1 VAADLATEIAT
12 AAGGGAAP
20 SPAAAIVTAAAT
32 AAVTVDAGAVPHPT
46 GQCLGAV
53 RSPDHLRR
61 GGGAPALDRGR
72 TKDAREMI

>member
-1 VAADLATEIAT
+1 MAADLATEIAT

-46 GQCLGAV
+46 GKSVLGFRLFFA
-53 RSPDHLRR
+53 
-61 GGGAPALDRGR
+61 
-72 TKDAREMI
+72 KY